1 MTWMRFWNIGQRG
14 PTQIIGYHLSDETS
28 LGPLNLL
35 PPPLIHRGRAAG
47 GQILWGCINDPAM
60 DHAVLCSPNV
70 FSALAYVPNV
80 PLLHMTLA
88 ALGHY
93 VAAPAWMYHAADGD
107 AIDFFVGIAII

>member
-1 MTWMRFWNIGQRG
+1 MTNYRCRRISFVGRDVSW
-14 PTQIIGYHLSDETS
+14 TTK
-28 LGPLNLL
+28 LL

-47 GQILWGCINDPAM
+47 GQTLWGCINHLAM

-93 VAAPAWMYHAADGD
+93 VAAPAWMYHAA
-107 AIDFFVGIAII
+107 AVTPSTFLSV